1 MQLGKDTFDSFVL
14 TAVHNFS
21 STIMMLDW
29 SGHWDRELYLVG
41 RINVQV
47 ISGIGYCLPG
57 VGTQRKNLPIE
68 I

>member
-1 MQLGKDTFDSFVL
+1 
-14 TAVHNFS
+14 
-21 STIMMLDW
+21 MMILDW
-29 SGHWDRELYLVG
+29 SAGVDWDVDPYLVG
-41 RINVQV
+41 GINVQV